1 MESKQLSKDQGELEM
16 DFIDLRSDTV
26 TWPTR
31 EMREAFVTAPVGD
44 DVFVE
49 DPTVLQ
55 LEADAARMLGKEA
68 GLFLSSGTQGN
79 LLAFLVHCRRGDEAI
94 MGDLSHTFYY
104 EAAGCSAV
112 AGVMPH
118 TVPVQPDGTLRL
130 EDIEAAI
137 RGVDVHYPTTRLIC
151 LENTQNKTG
160 AKALTAEYT
169 NSVAELAHRH
179 GLQLHIDGARIF
191 NAAAA
196 LNVPVSELVAGAD
209 SVTFC
214 LSKGLCAPVG
224 SVLVGTKEFIEQARR
239 NRKMIGGGMRQAGV
253 LAAAGLIALNKMSK
267 RLHEDHEHAAQLA
280 KAFAALAP
288 AVEVVSCDTN
298 FVLIHLHSPKFA
310 TPAEFIKAM
319 WEQHKVRLGSPYP
332 SGHLRLVTH
341 YYINDAA
348 VARIISA
355 FQQLL
360 A

>member
-1 MESKQLSKDQGELEM
+1 M

-31 EMREAFVTAPVGD
+31 EMRQAMASAPVGD
-44 DVFVE
+44 DVYVE

-55 LEADAARMLGKEA
+55 LEAEAARTLGKEA
-68 GLFLSSGTQGN
+68 GIFLSSGTQGN
-79 LLAFLVHCRRGDEAI
+79 LIAFLVHCKRGDEVI
-94 MGDLSHTFYY
+94 MGDMSHTFYY
-104 EAAGCSAV
+104 EAGGCAAV

-118 TVPVQPDGTLRL
+118 TVPTQPDGTLRL

-137 RGVDVHYPTTRLIC
+137 RGDDVHYPITRLVC

-160 AKALTAEYT
+160 AKALSVEYT
-169 NSVAELAHRH
+169 NAVAELAHRR
-179 GLQLHIDGARIF
+179 GLKLHIDGARIF

-196 LNVPVSELVAGAD
+196 LKVPVSELVAGAD

-224 SVLVGTKEFIEQARR
+224 SVLVGSKDFIAQARR
-239 NRKMIGGGMRQAGV
+239 ARKMLGGGMRQAGV
-253 LAAAGLIALNKMSK
+253 LAAAGLISLNKMAK

-280 KAFAALAP
+280 KAFEALAP

-298 FVLIHLHSPKFA
+298 FVIIHLNSPKFA
-310 TPAEFIKAM
+310 TPADFIKAM

-332 SGHLRLVTH
+332 SGHLRLVMH
-341 YYINDAA
+341 YYITDAA
-348 VARIISA
+348 VAHIASA